1 MTREMALLSR
11 EEILS
16 ADDLKTKD
24 VHVPEWGGEVRIRA
38 LTGEERDK
46 FEAST
51 VQTRGNKT
59 KQNVENFRAR
69 LVSLCIINEQ
79 GQRMFNPADVRALG
93 RKSVA
98 ALQRVFN
105 ACNELNG
112 LSDED
117 VEELTEGFGEEA
129 NEASTSD

>member
-1 MTREMALLSR
+1 MALLSR
-11 EEILS
+11 DQILN

-38 LTGEERDK
+38 LTGEERDR

-51 VQTRGNKT
+51 VQTRGSKT

-69 LVSLCIINEQ
+69 LVSLCIINED
-79 GQRMFNPADVRALG
+79 GLRTFSPPDVKALG
-93 RKSVA
+93 KKSVA

-117 VEELTEGFGEEA
+117 VEELTEGFEGEA
-129 NEASTSD
+129 TEASTSD